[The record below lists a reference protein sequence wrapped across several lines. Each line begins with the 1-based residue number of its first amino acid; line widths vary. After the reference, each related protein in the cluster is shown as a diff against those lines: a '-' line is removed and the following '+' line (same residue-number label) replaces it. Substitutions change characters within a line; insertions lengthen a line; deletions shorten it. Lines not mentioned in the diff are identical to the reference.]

1 MSLRDVRIIFN
12 GTNLILI
19 RLSNNDSEDE
29 EEYAEEDEMH
39 VVDLDTEYNIDQQN
53 NPYAAG

>member
-1 MSLRDVRIIFN
+1 M
-12 GTNLILI
+12 ILI